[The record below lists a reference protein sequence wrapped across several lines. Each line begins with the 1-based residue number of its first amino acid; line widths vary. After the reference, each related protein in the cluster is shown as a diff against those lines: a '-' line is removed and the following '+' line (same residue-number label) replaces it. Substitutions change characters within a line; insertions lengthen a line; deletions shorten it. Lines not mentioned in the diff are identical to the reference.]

1 MGRRSE
7 PVEVAEACERL
18 RERFAVQESAVIGF
32 FESAARVSE
41 LRKSLEAADAEQ
53 RGHAAALVDLV
64 GVDAAAELT
73 GWARSR
79 VVECQRR
86 SRRGSLDGRDLV
98 TDTAAVAAVG

>member
-7 PVEVAEACERL
+7 PVEVAEARERL
-18 RERFAVQESAVIGF
+18 RERFAVQESVVIGF
-32 FESAARVSE
+32 FESAARASE
-41 LRKSLEAADAEQ
+41 LRESLEAVDAEQ

-79 VVECQRR
+79 VSECQRR
-86 SRRGSLDGRDLV
+86 SRRSSVDGGDRAA
-98 TDTAAVAAVG
+98 DTAAAAG